1 MNISRRASGSGS
13 TINRR
18 STDKWRN
25 STNHNTGWQIP
36 GQQDRKAQRVDVPSS
51 PAELAAWLN
60 ERHVT
65 ARARHCR
72 ARGDPI
78 GDAGAVL
85 DQADVDQVNE
95 QRAGFMPDLSA
106 DEIERRRMAVNR
118 CPKCNASRV
127 LLDNDDLLRRAIA
140 GASLEDLQVIGDEIR
155 RQVRELAEQLDS
167 KRSARRSGARCASSP
182 SNSRGGRCKTTQ
194 HISRRCLICAA
205 LNPCRQHS
213 AVAMILDPTGRGNV

>member
-1 MNISRRASGSGS
+1 
-13 TINRR
+13 
-18 STDKWRN
+18 
-25 STNHNTGWQIP
+25 
-36 GQQDRKAQRVDVPSS
+36 VPSS
-51 PAELAAWLN
+51 PADLAAWLN
-60 ERHVT
+60 ERHVPLEPGI
-65 ARARHCR
+65 AALE
-72 ARGDPI
+72 AAS

-155 RQVRELAEQLDS
+155 RQVRELAEQFE
-167 KRSARRSGARCASSP
+167 
-182 SNSRGGRCKTTQ
+182 GRTVQ
-194 HISRRCLICAA
+194 
-205 LNPCRQHS
+205 
-213 AVAMILDPTGRGNV
+213 